1 MLSESEQRLRS
12 LVEETGVGVTIIDL
26 TGAFTYVNGALAEL
40 LGYSIGEV
48 LGRLVRE
55 SHPAQFS
62 PNPVTYSQAIGEIM
76 SFGLWMRR
84 EGYRESTIQPCIRA
98 LKAIARRTD

>member
-1 MLSESEQRLRS
+1 MLSESEQRFRS

-48 LGRLVRE
+48 LGSPGARIPP
-55 SHPAQFS
+55 PAPS
-62 PNPVTYSQAIGEIM
+62 PT
-76 SFGLWMRR
+76 
-84 EGYRESTIQPCIRA
+84 
-98 LKAIARRTD
+98 TDSSDHKGH